1 MKAPSR
7 FWDKDSSEGVG
18 YLVWQTRRILRFYS
32 ARLNRWF
39 TVPEDFL
46 HDYGSVPWLFQ
57 FWIPRVDGLADRA
70 YVLHDYL
77 VRYRKELGLSL
88 TDCHALFYE
97 AMRSLQV
104 HKAKAK
110 AAYRAVY
117 CVNWM
122 IAGDGHGVP
131 PKDLVDR
138 VQPIELEAA

>member
-1 MKAPSR
+1 MPPKAR
-7 FWDKDSSEGVG
+7 FLDKDSSEGVG
-18 YLVWQTRRILRFYS
+18 YLVWQTRRTLPFYS
-32 ARLNRWF
+32 AKRDRLF
-39 TVPEDFL
+39 TVPEKFL

-77 VRYRKELGLSL
+77 VRYRKVLGLTL
-88 TDCHALFYE
+88 TECHALFYE
-97 AMRSLQV
+97 AMVTLHVS
-104 HKAKAK
+104 KAKAK

-122 IAGDGHGVP
+122 IAGDGHGGT
-131 PKDLVDR
+131 PKDLLDK